1 MSKKSKQKG
10 KGGAKSYSA
19 QPRKGGAVKSY
30 QQPGPTAQ
38 RVMQVRLAGIAVMVA
53 AAASALALAIPYGGQ
68 YPVGILISLIVLGF
82 ITGLGLFA
90 AVRAPV
96 LAQRLDAARAAR
108 ASNAARKR

>member
-10 KGGAKSYSA
+10 KGGAKSYSS

-30 QQPGPTAQ
+30 QRSEPSEK

-53 AAASALALAIPYGGQ
+53 AVAGALALAIPYGGQ
-68 YPVGILISLIVLGF
+68 YPLGILITLILLGF

-96 LAQRLDAARAAR
+96 LVKRLDAA
-108 ASNAARKR
+108 NTARKR

>member
-10 KGGAKSYSA
+10 KGGAKSYSSQA
-19 QPRKGGAVKSY
+19 RKGGAVKSY
-30 QQPGPTAQ
+30 QRPGPTAQ

-53 AAASALALAIPYGGQ
+53 AVAGALALALPYGGQ
-68 YPVGILISLIVLGF
+68 YPIGILITLIVLGF

-96 LAQRLDAARAAR
+96 LAERLDAARTK
-108 ASNAARKR
+108 AARKR